1 MGLAKER
8 LSVVT
13 VERRRKM
20 ASNFEWFKRTVSN
33 LLTDE
38 SNRIQLL
45 SELKLAIGALSSA
58 EQKLVIQSLELENVF
73 DCLNSS
79 ET

>member
-1 MGLAKER
+1 
-8 LSVVT
+8 VVT
-13 VERRRKM
+13 IACRKKM
-20 ASNFEWFKRTVSN
+20 ASNFEWFQRTVSN

-38 SNRIQLL
+38 SNRTHLL
-45 SELKLAIGALSSA
+45 SELKLAVGALSSA
-58 EQKLVIQSLELENVF
+58 EQKLVIRSLELENVF